1 MLEYFIFMSGN
12 MTMGQKGRQGRSKA
26 EIILDALA
34 NTLKYFL
41 KYICFHLM
49 YKGKVI
55 IEE

>member
-12 MTMGQKGRQGRSKA
+12 VTMGQKGRQGRSKA